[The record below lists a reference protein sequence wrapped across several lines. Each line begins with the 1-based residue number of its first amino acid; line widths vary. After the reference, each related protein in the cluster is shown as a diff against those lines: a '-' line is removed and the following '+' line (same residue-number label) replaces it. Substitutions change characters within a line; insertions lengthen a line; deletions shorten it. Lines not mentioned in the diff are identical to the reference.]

1 MAILAAKFLLA
12 PAFVVA
18 ASLAA
23 RRWGAIAGG
32 VFGGLP
38 AVTAPILLIIA
49 IQHGALFGSRA
60 AAASLYGLVALAAY
74 VLVYALLVRRTTW
87 PWALAAGWAAFL
99 LVDLALSPLP
109 MDAWLGFALALASFV
124 LTLLVMPR
132 GQGEATDEIEFPNWS
147 IPLRALAA
155 AALVYGVTTAAA
167 ALGPHWSG
175 LLTPFPVVGT
185 VIAAFTHAHSGPEP
199 TLEILRG
206 FIIGLFAFATFCLL
220 VSLLLL
226 ETTIAIAFTVAFAA
240 ALAIQI
246 GVLLAF
252 RR

>member
-1 MAILAAKFLLA
+1 MAILAAKLLLA

-23 RRWGAIAGG
+23 RRWGATAGG

-38 AVTAPILLIIA
+38 AVTAPILLIVA
-49 IQHGALFGSRA
+49 IQHGELFGSKA

-74 VLVYALLVRRTTW
+74 VLTYALLVRRTTW
-87 PWALAAGWAAFL
+87 PIALIAGWAVFL
-99 LVDLALSPLP
+99 LVDVALSPLP
-109 MDAWLGFALALASFV
+109 MDAWLGFALAIGSFI
-124 LTLLVMPR
+124 LTLVLMPR
-132 GQGEATDEIEFPNWS
+132 GRGGAVDEIDFPNWS

-206 FIIGLFAFATFCLL
+206 FVIGLFAFAVFCLL

-226 ETTIAIAFTVAFAA
+226 QTTIAIAFLAAFAA
-240 ALAIQI
+240 AIAIQAV
-246 GVLLAF
+246 VLLGF
-252 RR
+252 SR